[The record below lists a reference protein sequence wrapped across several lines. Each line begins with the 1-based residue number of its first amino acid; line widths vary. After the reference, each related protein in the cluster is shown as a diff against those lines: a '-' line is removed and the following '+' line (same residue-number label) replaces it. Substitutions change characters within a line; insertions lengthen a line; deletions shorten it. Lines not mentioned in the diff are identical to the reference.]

1 MRRVPPCLW
10 RFFAPSRGLL
20 RTGGGTYGGT
30 GGRGARLNPSASDIT
45 RLRFGVGDS
54 ACLLLRNGG
63 GGAGDGAT
71 DTSPGDGA
79 SDTSPGDGASETSP
93 GDGAS
98 EGAGEGTADG
108 AWLNPDGDGGTN
120 PTGD

>member
-1 MRRVPPCLW
+1 
-10 RFFAPSRGLL
+10 L
-20 RTGGGTYGGT
+20 R
-30 GGRGARLNPSASDIT
+30 L
-45 RLRFGVGDS
+45 GVGDS

-63 GGAGDGAT
+63 GGTYAGTAGRGARLNPSASVITRLRFGLGDSFRLLLRTTGSGDGAT

-79 SDTSPGDGASETSP
+79 TDTSPGDGASETSP

-98 EGAGEGTADG
+98 EGASEGTADG

-120 PTGD
+120 ATGD